1 MAHVPGTVTLND
13 EVAHTEDVTAGLKH
27 GTGRNAHIILAPQPS
42 EDPNDPLNWSWIKK
56 EYILW
61 ILLFGS
67 ILNAATNGPF
77 LNASYVV
84 ISQDVNHS
92 LNEVVL
98 VSGYNLLAAG
108 ASGPIWCALS
118 RRYGKRPCFLASTL
132 LDIIGTAVGEAG
144 VSYEYLLAARII
156 QGFSTSAYESL
167 IVAAVGD
174 LYFVH
179 ERGLRIA
186 IINWILNSV
195 SCLTSIILGQVT
207 AGLGW
212 RWLFH
217 MFQIFLVVQ
226 FILNVLFCPE
236 TTYIRDALYNLDQ
249 NKDENLEELVNV
261 EHRHDHRGDV
271 EIGNGEAALKETT
284 TQTSRFSQPVPKKK
298 TFVQELAVYTGVYN
312 RDNILK
318 YIAGPFITLLN
329 PAALYCTITSGLLNA
344 WYVGT
349 AIIAAGI
356 FSSPPYNMGPSGIA
370 NIGIGPFIGGLIG
383 STVIAVT
390 SDPVAKWLT
399 RLNKGI

>member
-1 MAHVPGTVTLND
+1 MPHVPGTITLND
-13 EVAHTEDVTAGLKH
+13 EAAHTEQITAGLKH
-27 GTGRNAHIILAPQPS
+27 GTGRNAHIVLAPQPS
-42 EDPNDPLNWSWIKK
+42 EDPNDPLNWSKLKK
-56 EYILW
+56 EYVTW

-84 ISQDVNHS
+84 IANDVNYP
-92 LNEVVL
+92 LNQIVL

-132 LDIIGTAVGEAG
+132 FDIIGTAVGEAG
-144 VSYEYLLAARII
+144 VTYEYLLAARIL

-186 IINWILNSV
+186 IINWVLNSI

-226 FILNVLFCPE
+226 FVLNILFAPE
-236 TTYIRDALYNLDQ
+236 TTYLRDSSYDIDQ
-249 NKDENLEELVNV
+249 NREENFEQLVKT
-261 EHRHDHRGDV
+261 EHAREPGRDIEVG
-271 EIGNGEAALKETT
+271 LKETT
-284 TQTSRFSQPVPKKK
+284 TQTSNSPVRAIPKKK
-298 TFVQELAVYTGVYN
+298 TFVQEMAIYTGVYS
-312 RDNILK
+312 RDNFIK
-318 YIAGPFITLLN
+318 YIIGPFITLLN
-329 PAALYCTITSGLLNA
+329 PGALYCTVTSGLLNA

-356 FSSPPYNMGPSGIA
+356 FSAPPYNFGPSGIA
-370 NIGIGPFIGGLIG
+370 NIGIGPFIGGIIG
-383 STVIAVT
+383 STVIALT
-390 SDPVAKWLT
+390 SDWGVKWLT
-399 RLNKGI
+399 RLNKGV

>member
-1 MAHVPGTVTLND
+1 MPHVPGTIFLND
-13 EVAHTEDVTAGLKH
+13 ESAQPDDTITAGLKH
-27 GTGRNAHIILAPQPS
+27 GTGRNSHIILAPQPS
-42 EDPNDPLNWSWIKK
+42 EDPNDPLNWSSFKK
-56 EYILW
+56 EYVIW
-61 ILLFGS
+61 ILLLGS
-67 ILNAATNGPF
+67 VLNAATNGPF

-84 ISQDVNHS
+84 ISQDVNKP
-92 LNEVVL
+92 LNTVVL

-132 LDIIGTAVGEAG
+132 FDIIGTAVGEAG

-226 FILNVLFCPE
+226 FVLNFLFAPE
-236 TTYIRDALYNLDQ
+236 TTYIRDSIYNLDT
-249 NKDENLEELVNV
+249 NRDENLDELVKA
-261 EHRHDHRGDV
+261 EHRHDNRDIENRG
-271 EIGNGEAALKETT
+271 ENALKETT
-284 TQTSRFSQPVPKKK
+284 TQTSNISRPIPKKK
-298 TFVQELAVYTGVYN
+298 TFVQELAVYTGVYSH
-312 RDNILK
+312 DNVLK
-318 YIAGPFITLLN
+318 YIIGPFITLLN
-329 PAALYCTITSGLLNA
+329 PGALYCTVTSGLLNA

-356 FSSPPYNMGPSGIA
+356 FSAPPYNFGPSGIA
-370 NIGIGPFIGGLIG
+370 NIGIGPFIGGIIG

-390 SDPVAKWLT
+390 SDPFAKWLT
-399 RLNKGI
+399 RLNKGV

>member
-1 MAHVPGTVTLND
+1 MPHVPGTIILND
-13 EVAHTEDVTAGLKH
+13 EAAHTEQVTAGLKH
-27 GTGRNAHIILAPQPS
+27 GTGRNAHIVLAPQPS
-42 EDPNDPLNWSWIKK
+42 EDPNDPLNWSKFKK
-56 EYILW
+56 EYVTW

-84 ISQDVNHS
+84 IANDVNYP
-92 LNEVVL
+92 LNQIVL

-132 LDIIGTAVGEAG
+132 FNIIGTAVGEAG
-144 VSYEYLLAARII
+144 VTYEYLLAARIL

-186 IINWILNSV
+186 IINWVLNSI

-226 FILNVLFCPE
+226 FALNILFAPE
-236 TTYIRDALYNLDQ
+236 TTYLRDSSYDIDQ
-249 NKDENLEELVNV
+249 NREENFEQLVKT
-261 EHRHDHRGDV
+261 EHAREHGRDV
-271 EIGNGEAALKETT
+271 EAGLKETT
-284 TQTSRFSQPVPKKK
+284 TQTSNTPVRAIPKKK
-298 TFVQELAVYTGVYN
+298 TFVQEMAVYTGVYS
-312 RDNILK
+312 RDNIIK
-318 YIAGPFITLLN
+318 YIIGPFITLLN
-329 PAALYCTITSGLLNA
+329 PGALYCTVTSGLLNA

-356 FSSPPYNMGPSGIA
+356 FSAPPYNFGPSGIA
-370 NIGIGPFIGGLIG
+370 NIGIGPFIGGIIG
-383 STVIAVT
+383 STVIALT
-390 SDPVAKWLT
+390 SDWGVKWLT
-399 RLNKGI
+399 RLNKGV

>member
-1 MAHVPGTVTLND
+1 MPHVPGTIILND
-13 EVAHTEDVTAGLKH
+13 EAAHTEQVTAGLKH
-27 GTGRNAHIILAPQPS
+27 GTGRNAHIVLAPQPS
-42 EDPNDPLNWSWIKK
+42 EDPNDPLNWSKFKK
-56 EYILW
+56 EYVTW

-84 ISQDVNHS
+84 IANDVNYP
-92 LNEVVL
+92 LNQIVL

-118 RRYGKRPCFLASTL
+118 RRYGKRPCFLLSTL
-132 LDIIGTAVGEAG
+132 FDIIGTAVGEAG
-144 VSYEYLLAARII
+144 VTYEYLLAARIL

-186 IINWILNSV
+186 IINWVLNSI

-217 MFQIFLVVQ
+217 MFQIFLVFQ
-226 FILNVLFCPE
+226 FVLNVLFAPE
-236 TTYIRDALYNLDQ
+236 TTYLRDSSYDIDQ
-249 NKDENLEELVNV
+249 NREENFEQLVKT
-261 EHRHDHRGDV
+261 EHAREHGDV
-271 EIGNGEAALKETT
+271 EAAGLKNTD
-284 TQTSRFSQPVPKKK
+284 TQTSTTTPTVRPIPKKK
-298 TFVQELAVYTGVYN
+298 TFVQEMAVYTGVYS

-318 YIAGPFITLLN
+318 YILGPFITLLN
-329 PAALYCTITSGLLNA
+329 PAALYCTVTSGLLNA

-356 FSSPPYNMGPSGIA
+356 FSAPPYNFGPSGIA
-370 NIGIGPFIGGLIG
+370 NIGIGPFIGGIIG
-383 STVIAVT
+383 STVIALT
-390 SDPVAKWLT
+390 SDLGVKWLT
-399 RLNKGI
+399 RINKGV

>member
-1 MAHVPGTVTLND
+1 MPHVPGTVILN
-13 EVAHTEDVTAGLKH
+13 EESAHTESLTGGLKH
-27 GTGRNAHIILAPQPS
+27 GSGRNSNIILAPQPS
-42 EDPNDPLNWSWIKK
+42 EDPNDPLNWSAFKK
-56 EYILW
+56 EYVTY

-84 ISQDVNHS
+84 IANDVNYP
-92 LNEVVL
+92 LNDVVL

-132 LDIIGTAVGEAG
+132 FDIIGTAVGEAG
-144 VSYEYLLAARII
+144 VSYPYLLAARII

-167 IVAAVGD
+167 IVASVGD

-179 ERGLRIA
+179 QRGLRIA
-186 IINWILNSV
+186 IINWVLNSV

-226 FILNVLFCPE
+226 FILNFLFAPE
-236 TTYIRDALYNLDQ
+236 TTYIRDSSYDIDQ
-249 NKDENLEELVNV
+249 NREENLEELVKTEHQR
-261 EHRHDHRGDV
+261 EHRDMESGGIEKV
-271 EIGNGEAALKETT
+271 TT
-284 TQTSRFSQPVPKKK
+284 TQSSSVRRPIPAKK
-298 TFVQELAVYTGVYN
+298 TFVQELAVYTGVYS

-318 YIAGPFITLLN
+318 YILGPFITLLN
-329 PAALYCTITSGLLNA
+329 PAALYCTVTSGLLNA

-356 FSSPPYNMGPSGIA
+356 FSSPPYNFGPSGIA
-370 NIGIGPFIGGLIG
+370 NIGIGPFIGGIIG
-383 STVIAVT
+383 STVIALT
-390 SDPVAKWLT
+390 SDPAAKWLT
-399 RLNKGI
+399 RMNKGI